1 MFDKLPHKMVLMNG
15 GESNKR
21 RWSAKP
27 WWNDDLS
34 YLWNETCLA
43 EKRWLNHKMSS
54 GKRELRAIFISKRK
68 LFDKNVQKAKRR
80 YWYELQTDLVKQS
93 NEDPQTFWKTI
104 GKVGAAFDKRK
115 KIPMQIIGE
124 NGEIITDKNIVL
136 NKWKNSFSDL
146 FSQQNDTKLA
156 WKMAILFK
164 QHVCQNLMMKFPFQM
179 YIRQFSMQN
188 VKKHLE

>member
-1 MFDKLPHKMVLMNG
+1 
-15 GESNKR
+15 
-21 RWSAKP
+21 
-27 WWNDDLS
+27 
-34 YLWNETCLA
+34 
-43 EKRWLNHKMSS
+43 MSF
-54 GKRELRAIFISKRK
+54 GQFLSKRK

-104 GKVGAAFDKRK
+104 GKVGVAFDKRK
-115 KIPMQIIGE
+115 KIPMQIVGE

-146 FSQQNDTKLA
+146 FSQQNDTTLA

-164 QHVCQNLMMKFPFQM
+164 QHMCQNLMMKFPFQM